1 MKKGILT
8 YIIYTLFIPSTI
20 ITLFIVYKN
29 IDNAFSFKFIISY
42 VIFLLSSFLYFIIV
56 TLLNIKKMKWFAIRK
71 RLFKFA
77 TLFIS
82 LSTVTYIFNYI
93 FRPSEIDIYH
103 FGTPLGISLSLVFFD
118 LMFSKEKKD

>member
-1 MKKGILT
+1 
-8 YIIYTLFIPSTI
+8 
-20 ITLFIVYKN
+20 
-29 IDNAFSFKFIISY
+29 
-42 VIFLLSSFLYFIIV
+42 
-56 TLLNIKKMKWFAIRK
+56 MKWFEIRK